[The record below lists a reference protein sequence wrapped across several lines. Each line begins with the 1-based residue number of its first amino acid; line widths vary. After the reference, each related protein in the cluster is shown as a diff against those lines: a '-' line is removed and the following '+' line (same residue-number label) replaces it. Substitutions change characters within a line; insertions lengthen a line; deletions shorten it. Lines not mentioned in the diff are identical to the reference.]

1 MAKRQKPPADEL
13 TTRILKSN
21 HAHRPHECFQW
32 LVARQLERFGV
43 IAAEVP
49 KQITA
54 EVDGLCQI
62 YDEAVHDDP
71 WNDILGN
78 VYMSIASNGCGEV
91 FGQYFT
97 PFPIAQLMARSLLG
111 EPPGNQ
117 NTTDTLIKVLEPACG
132 SGVMLLAFA
141 QCVIDNFG
149 RTALRAYSFTAVDL
163 DCTVAR
169 IAAAQLLTCL
179 SVTESTLGELVVLH
193 GNSLV
198 CDQDM
203 RLIVHATCR
212 DLTPTR
218 IAPALHP
225 QRLEAIRASAA
236 SANGQMDLF
245 DMSIPLTGNYCT
257 STLQTSEQHAH
268 VEITP
273 VADGS

>member
-13 TTRILKSN
+13 TTRILHCN
-21 HAHRPHECFQW
+21 HAHRPHEYFQW

-43 IAAEVP
+43 IADAVP
-49 KQITA
+49 KQMTA

-62 YDEAVHDDP
+62 YEKAVRHDP

-78 VYMSIASNGCGEV
+78 VYMSIASNGCREV

-97 PFPIAQLMARSLLG
+97 PFPIAQFMALSLLG
-111 EPPGNQ
+111 DPPGSRQ
-117 NTTDTLIKVLEPACG
+117 TADTLVTVLEPACG

-141 QCVIDNFG
+141 QCVIERFG
-149 RTALRAYSFTAVDL
+149 RAALRAYSFTAVDL
-163 DCTVAR
+163 DRTVAR

-245 DMSIPLTGNYCT
+245 DTSIPLTGNYCT